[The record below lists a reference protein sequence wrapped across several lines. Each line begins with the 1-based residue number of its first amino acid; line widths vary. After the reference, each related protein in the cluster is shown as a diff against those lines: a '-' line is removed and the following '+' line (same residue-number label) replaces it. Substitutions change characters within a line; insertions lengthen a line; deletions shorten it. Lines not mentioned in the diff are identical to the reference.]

1 MDFNQAKTKL
11 RANFAPITSNAD
23 VKQNAKQYG
32 FADLLIVPYVEIMQ
46 TDTGVVKAD
55 ITQDMLDEWCVSER
69 SVFDTAMENIEN
81 DVSIFPLGSL
91 FDDIPTEFM
100 PPIYVVTNTERI
112 NGAIQAI
119 FARQTLDKLFP
130 KGYVLLPSSKHE
142 MIAVPLT
149 YDEVSVDQLR
159 AIVVSVNASM
169 YMPEK
174 DFLSNEVYTFG
185 A

>member
-11 RANFAPITSNAD
+11 RARLAPITSNAD

-32 FADLLIVPYVEIMQ
+32 FADLLIVPYVEITK
-46 TDTGVVKAD
+46 TDTGVIRAD
-55 ITQDMLDEWCVSER
+55 VTQEILDEWCVSER
-69 SVFDTAMENIEN
+69 SVFNAAMDNIEN

-91 FDDIPTEFM
+91 FEDIPTEFM
-100 PPIYVVTNTERI
+100 PPIYVVTNKERI

-119 FARQTLDKLFP
+119 FAKQTLKNLFP
-130 KGYVLLPSSKHE
+130 EGYALLPSSKHE
-142 MIAVPLT
+142 MIAVPLI
-149 YDEVSVDQLR
+149 YDVVSVDQLR
-159 AIVVSVNASM
+159 DLVVSVNASDAM
-169 YMPEK
+169 LER